1 MNGENE
7 RQHPSPQAAGA
18 SHSAERHI
26 PARQRLHSD
35 MLLAGRREIVI
46 EHSGEEYRLRVT
58 SKGKLIL
65 TK

>member
-1 MNGENE
+1 MNNSNK
-7 RQHPSPQAAGA
+7 PKVSSPQAAGA
-18 SHSAERHI
+18 SRSCDVPTMR
-26 PARQRLHSD
+26 RMTSD
-35 MLLAGRREIVI
+35 ELLVGRRELVI